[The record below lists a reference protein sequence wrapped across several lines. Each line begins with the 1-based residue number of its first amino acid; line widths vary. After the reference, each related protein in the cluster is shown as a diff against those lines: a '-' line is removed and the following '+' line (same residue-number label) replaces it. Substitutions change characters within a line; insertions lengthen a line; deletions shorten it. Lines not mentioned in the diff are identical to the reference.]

1 MNMGWRVRGSGMG
14 GGGGKFRGMGS
25 GDSHEKMA
33 EMIKELNDHA

>member
-1 MNMGWRVRGSGMG
+1 MSWRVGGSGRG
-14 GGGGKFRGMGS
+14 GGGGKFRGMGR